1 MDIVFSQHSKMADI
15 KKALVE
21 STDAA
26 GGYLVPEEW
35 SNRLLAF
42 VNKKT
47 VAVQDLD
54 VRQMKTDVQY
64 IPKVT
69 DGTTAY
75 WVNETSSIT
84 EARPSYGQIT
94 LTAKKIAALSYV
106 SSELLED
113 NNIDV
118 ANHLVEQMATDVS
131 IEIDNEIYNG
141 TGGTFEGLR
150 YTGSFT
156 NAVDGAGNI
165 NATAADGTGSTITGG
180 AISLSTISKAV
191 TEVLKDKHDQP
202 NVSYWNPR
210 TIGSLIQLTDA
221 NARPQ
226 LNQETFGS
234 PLVREGVFFTI
245 YGTKVRSST
254 QVPINLTYGTTAA
267 LSGNCSDALVGTSK
281 MFGILGQRR
290 NFIWKQDYDIESDYY
305 KYQTTARMAFAIK
318 YADAYC
324 LIRGITD

>member
-1 MDIVFSQHSKMADI
+1 MADI
-15 KKALVE
+15 RKALVE
-21 STDAA
+21 GTDAA
-26 GGYLVPEEW
+26 GGFTVPKEY

-42 VNKKT
+42 VNKKS
-47 VAVQDLD
+47 VAIQDMD
-54 VRQMKTDVQY
+54 VRQMGTDVRY

-75 WVNETSSIT
+75 WVAETAAIT

-94 LTAKKIAALSYV
+94 LTAKKVAALSHI

-113 NNIDV
+113 NNVDI
-118 ANHLVEQMATDVS
+118 ANHLVEQMGTDVS
-131 IEIDNEIYNG
+131 LAIDNEIYNG
-141 TGGTFEGLR
+141 TGANFNGLR
-150 YTGSFT
+150 YTGSFS
-156 NAVDGAGNI
+156 NAVDGSGNT

-180 AISLSTISKAV
+180 AIALSYISKAV

-202 NVSYWNPR
+202 DVSYWNPR
-210 TIGSLIQLTDA
+210 TIGSLIQLTDG
-221 NARPQ
+221 NARPM

-234 PLVREGVFFTI
+234 PLLEQGVMYTI

-254 QVPINLTYGTTAA
+254 QVPVNLTYGTTAA
-267 LSGNCSDALVGTSK
+267 LSGACSDALVGVSK

-290 NFIWKQDYDIESDYY
+290 NFIWKQDYTLSTDHYS
-305 KYQTTARMAFAIK
+305 YQTTARMAFAIK
-318 YADAYC
+318 YADSYC